1 MLKSMT
7 GFGQAV
13 STGAKGILT
22 AEIKSVNSRFLEINI
37 RTNRFSSVIEESIRK
52 RIKNQVKRG
61 KISVNL
67 SFETLPGSDNIHVS
81 IDKALLKAYLNAF
94 AEIRKMK
101 CIKNSKPTI
110 KDLLALPEPFLSVEK
125 DTVSDEELIPLVEQA
140 IDEALT
146 GLNDMRL
153 KEGAQLASDI
163 RNRIHFLQKEMNF
176 LEGKQEQINLDYET
190 RLRTKMKKLL
200 KDINGEIE
208 ESRLLQEVAIY
219 SEKTDFTE
227 ELVRFKSHLLQFETA
242 LTAME
247 PVGRKLDF
255 LIQEI
260 QREVNTTASKAND
273 MDVINCVIIIKTE
286 LEKIREQVQNIE

>member
-1 MLKSMT
+1 
-7 GFGQAV
+7 
-13 STGAKGILT
+13 
-22 AEIKSVNSRFLEINI
+22 
-37 RTNRFSSVIEESIRK
+37 
-52 RIKNQVKRG
+52 
-61 KISVNL
+61 
-67 SFETLPGSDNIHVS
+67 
-81 IDKALLKAYLNAF
+81 
-94 AEIRKMK
+94 
-101 CIKNSKPTI
+101 
-110 KDLLALPEPFLSVEK
+110 
-125 DTVSDEELIPLVEQA
+125 
-140 IDEALT
+140 
-146 GLNDMRL
+146 MRL
-153 KEGAQLASDI
+153 KEGAQLAFDI
-163 RNRIHFLQKEMNF
+163 KNRIHFLQKEMNF

-242 LTAME
+242 LTTME